1 MGIHAYQWQRFGF
14 MIVLSLVMLGA
25 YLMAYADYFNP
36 RSDKSGVYLAWARGM
51 GTRIAVTGL
60 VISLPLLALWYADLP
75 VHVADHTTV
84 AFLAVVAISL
94 LAFVFFWFE
103 RNNRFEH
110 GYRALV
116 IYASL
121 ILAVAVLREA
131 VRMAYLNPL
140 GYDIMTYKVV
150 EDWSSTGLFF
160 STFIVVGGLVG
171 GFYLTML
178 YKAGQVVG
186 EYQADK
192 TVARLGTGA
201 VAILV
206 VWIAVFFAV
215 GIWSWLGHIV

>member
-1 MGIHAYQWQRFGF
+1 MA
-14 MIVLSLVMLGA
+14 MI
-25 YLMAYADYFNP
+25 
-36 RSDKSGVYLAWARGM
+36 
-51 GTRIAVTGL
+51 
-60 VISLPLLALWYADLP
+60 
-75 VHVADHTTV
+75 
-84 AFLAVVAISL
+84 
-94 LAFVFFWFE
+94 FFWFE
-103 RNNRFEH
+103 RHNRFEH

-116 IYASL
+116 MYGALAI
-121 ILAVAVLREA
+121 AVAVLRE
-131 VRMAYLNPL
+131 VIRMAYLNPL

-171 GFYLTML
+171 GFYLSML
-178 YKAGQVVG
+178 YKAGRVVG

-215 GIWSWLGHIV
+215 GIWTWLGNIV